1 MSLNPKYPL
10 YSTESTRLRS
20 FDNWPRGLTQRK
32 CDMVDA
38 GFYYIGFSDK
48 VVCFCCGGG
57 LKDWLP
63 ENQPWEEHARWYQF
77 CPYVL
82 LVKGYLY
89 VQRIISKEC
98 EINELDEQSVP
109 NDLEDDEKR
118 KCETLSETLQLTC
131 KICLIEKL
139 NTCFT
144 PCGHAIACAKC
155 VLSMNSKC
163 PICRAVYRKVIRLY
177 F

>member
-1 MSLNPKYPL
+1 MSLNPKHPL
-10 YSTESTRLRS
+10 YSTESKRLRS
-20 FDNWPRGLTQRK
+20 FDNWSRGLTQRK
-32 CDMVDA
+32 CDMADA
-38 GFYYIGFSDK
+38 GFYYTGLSDK
-48 VVCFCCGGG
+48 VICYCCGGG

-63 ENQPWEEHARWYQF
+63 GNQPWEEHALWYQF

-82 LVKGYLY
+82 LVKGKEY
-89 VQRIISKEC
+89 VQGIISKAC
-98 EINELDEQSVP
+98 EINELGEQSVP
-109 NDLEDDEKR
+109 SDLEADEK
-118 KCETLSETLQLTC
+118 KYVETLPETSPLTC

-155 VLSMNSKC
+155 ALSMNGKC
-163 PICRAVYRKVIRLY
+163 PICRAEYRKVIRLY